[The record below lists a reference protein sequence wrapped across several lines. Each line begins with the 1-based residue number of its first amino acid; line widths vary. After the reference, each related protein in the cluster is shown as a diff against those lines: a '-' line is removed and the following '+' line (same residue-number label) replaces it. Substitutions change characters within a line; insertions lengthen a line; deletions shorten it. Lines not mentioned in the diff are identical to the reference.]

1 MIGSRGA
8 TIKDIQHRT
17 GAMLEVEKGGF
28 PHQHQSSSSS
38 TSSADL
44 KQITIMGTPD
54 QIEAAKAE
62 INRII
67 GTTAGIREYHEN
79 EFAGD
84 PSAMHQGMQY
94 GIQPGIQPGMQ
105 NGMFNFNAMFN
116 GSMDLET
123 MTKMWET
130 QGLMGAMMG
139 GIMPSMQPPM
149 QSTQPPVQSTQ
160 PPSYQQ
166 PAQGDEDDFPPPG
179 FTASA

>member
-1 MIGSRGA
+1 MIGTRGA

-28 PHQHQSSSSS
+28 PHQHHQSSSSS

-44 KQITIMGTPD
+44 KQITISGTPD

-67 GTTAGIREYHEN
+67 GTTAGIREYQDN
-79 EFAGD
+79 EFAGNS
-84 PSAMHQGMQY
+84 SAMNQGIQY
-94 GIQPGIQPGMQ
+94 GMQPGMQ
-105 NGMFNFNAMFN
+105 PGMYNFNAMFN

-139 GIMPSMQPPM
+139 GMMPPMQPPM
-149 QSTQPPVQSTQ
+149 QPTPSQTQTSL

-166 PAQGDEDDFPPPG
+166 PSHGDEDDFPPPG
-179 FTASA
+179 LAETA